1 MLVGFWLLG
10 FVVGFAGYLMLS
22 NLGWG
27 ALLLKSVYVMLK
39 NQSLAEGILVGI
51 ATGFVTLGSVVAWAF
66 ARSE

>member
-10 FVVGFAGYLMLS
+10 FLVGFAGYLLLS

-27 ALLLKSVYVMLK
+27 ILILESVYAMLK

-66 ARSE
+66 TRSE